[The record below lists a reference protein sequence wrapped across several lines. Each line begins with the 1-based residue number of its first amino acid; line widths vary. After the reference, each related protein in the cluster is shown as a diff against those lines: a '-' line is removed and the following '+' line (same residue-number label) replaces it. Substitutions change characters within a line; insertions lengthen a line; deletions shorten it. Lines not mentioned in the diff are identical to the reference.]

1 MSNNRPRVLIAC
13 SERVRNGYLPP
24 MELSRLEAF
33 ADWAWFHSESGGG
46 IYDTSTDPETAA
58 RLAKEM
64 AGVDALVVCHG
75 APRIDAT
82 ILDAAPRLRFVGE
95 LEGDRFA
102 ARLDLETLWAR
113 GIRTVDTTNGSTYPV
128 AEWALALTLISMRNA
143 GALFRRIVER
153 NTQDRSLIHP
163 MAGILTGKRVGLIGG
178 GHMGRRLMKLLRP
191 FEVELW
197 VHDPYLPQELP
208 EALGF
213 IQTSLENV
221 LSQCDAII
229 CVAPLTPHTR
239 GMIGRRELELIPS
252 GAVFV
257 NVSRGAIVD
266 SAALIERLKR
276 GDIAAGLDV
285 FDPEPIPEDS
295 EIIGLPNVFLTPHFS
310 GRTGEDYPHFFH
322 YMVDELD
329 RFFSGHETWFNLTP
343 RSKANREGNA

>member
-13 SERVRNGYLPP
+13 SERVRKGYLPP
-24 MELSRLEAF
+24 EELARLEAF
-33 ADWAWFHSESGGG
+33 ADWTWFHSEGGG
-46 IYDTSTDPETAA
+46 IYDTSTDPETTA
-58 RLAKEM
+58 RLAGEM
-64 AGVDALVVCHG
+64 DGVDALVICHG
-75 APRIDAT
+75 APRIGAE
-82 ILDAAPRLRFVGE
+82 ILDAAPGLRFVGE

-102 ARLDLETLWAR
+102 ARLDLDALWER

-128 AEWALALTLISMRNA
+128 AEWALALTLVSMRNA
-143 GALFRRIVER
+143 GALFRRIIAG
-153 NTQDRSLIHP
+153 NTQDRGLIQP

-213 IQTSLENV
+213 LQTSLENV
-221 LSQCDAII
+221 LSKCDAII
-229 CVAPLTPHTR
+229 CVAPLTPKTR
-239 GMIGRRELELIPS
+239 GMIGRRELDLIPS
-252 GAVFV
+252 GSVFV

-285 FDPEPIPEDS
+285 FDPEPIPGDS
-295 EIIGLPNVFLTPHFS
+295 EIIDLPNVFLTPHFS
-310 GRTGEDYPHFFH
+310 GRTGEDYPHFFS
-322 YMVDELD
+322 YMVDELE
-329 RFFSGHETWFNLTP
+329 RFFAGHETWFNLTP
-343 RSKANREGNA
+343 RSKANREGQP

>member
-1 MSNNRPRVLIAC
+1 
-13 SERVRNGYLPP
+13 
-24 MELSRLEAF
+24 
-33 ADWAWFHSESGGG
+33 
-46 IYDTSTDPETAA
+46 
-58 RLAKEM
+58 
-64 AGVDALVVCHG
+64 
-75 APRIDAT
+75 
-82 ILDAAPRLRFVGE
+82 
-95 LEGDRFA
+95 
-102 ARLDLETLWAR
+102 
-113 GIRTVDTTNGSTYPV
+113 
-128 AEWALALTLISMRNA
+128 
-143 GALFRRIVER
+143 
-153 NTQDRSLIHP
+153 
-163 MAGILTGKRVGLIGG
+163 
-178 GHMGRRLMKLLRP
+178 MKLLRP

-213 IQTSLENV
+213 LQTSLENV
-221 LSQCDAII
+221 LSKCDAII

-322 YMVDELD
+322 YMVDELE
-329 RFFSGHETWFNLTP
+329 RFFAGHQTWFNLTP
-343 RSKANREGNA
+343 RSKSNREGNR